1 MAKRKKIIWTKK
13 AQIEKIDL
21 LKFWLEKNKSIT
33 YPSNLNKLINS
44 SLDLIS
50 LYPNLGKQTDVGSRV
65 RVKSIKHFDLF
76 YKISDN
82 EIIVL
87 SIWDTRRNPDDVK
100 F

>member
-1 MAKRKKIIWTKK
+1 MAKKKKIIWTKK

-33 YPSNLNKLINS
+33 YPSKLNKLINS

-50 LYPNLGKQTDVGSRV
+50 LYPNLGKQTDISSTV
-65 RVKSIKHFDLF
+65 RVKSIKHFNLF